1 MPRRVDL
8 CVIECVDLCVKGIDS
23 MPTNLAL
30 NDELIDEA
38 RRLGGHR
45 TKRQAVNEALEEY
58 VARRKRKEILRI
70 FGQAEWDSEYD
81 YKRERNRR

>member
-1 MPRRVDL
+1 
-8 CVIECVDLCVKGIDS
+8 

-30 NDELIDEA
+30 DDALIDEA

-58 VARRKRKEILRI
+58 VMRRRRQEVVKI
-70 FGQAEWDSEYD
+70 FGQVEWDPDYD
-81 YKRERNRR
+81 YKVERQNR

>member
-1 MPRRVDL
+1 
-8 CVIECVDLCVKGIDS
+8 

-58 VARRKRKEILRI
+58 VSRRKRQEVVKI
-70 FGQAEWDSEYD
+70 FGQVEWDADYD
-81 YKRERNRR
+81 YKEERAKR

>member
-1 MPRRVDL
+1 
-8 CVIECVDLCVKGIDS
+8 

-38 RRLGGHR
+38 LRLGGHR

-58 VARRKRKEILRI
+58 VSRRKRAEVTKI
-70 FGQAEWDSEYD
+70 FGQVEWDPDYD
-81 YKRERNRR
+81 YKAERKKR

>member
-1 MPRRVDL
+1 
-8 CVIECVDLCVKGIDS
+8 

-81 YKRERNRR
+81 YKRERRR